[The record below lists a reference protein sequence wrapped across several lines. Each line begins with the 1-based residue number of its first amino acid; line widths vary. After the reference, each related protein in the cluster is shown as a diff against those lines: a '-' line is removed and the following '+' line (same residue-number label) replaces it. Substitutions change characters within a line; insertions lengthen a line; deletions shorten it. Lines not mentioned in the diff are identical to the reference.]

1 MHLLPFQTLQGRWVQ
16 PTPTPLWWAAWWV
29 THQSSAPP
37 GPYRPPCPLWAHQ
50 WTAWPLPIQ
59 LLHLP
64 WARPLYR
71 CSLLPTWTSDH
82 SAVHRW
88 DMWGCFGRQKITMN
102 CYFPK
107 WLEYKV
113 AFMYPWNYHDR
124 IIIIFCIYIWNV
136 CSSFTIPCQSELLR
150 QVKVKK
156 ICTTQNPIWKYQRMC
171 FEAEFVC
178 FKVVKNANTT
188 C

>member
-1 MHLLPFQTLQGRWVQ
+1 MSTAHTHP
-16 PTPTPLWWAAWWV
+16 PLMGSMV
-29 THQSSAPP
+29 GHPSVISTS
-37 GPYRPPCPLWAHQ
+37 R
-50 WTAWPLPIQ
+50 PLPSPMSTLGSPMNGLASPYPVITSSLGSPSVSLQ
-59 LLHLP
+59 STP
-64 WARPLYR
+64 NMNFGPLSSPQVR
-71 CSLLPTWTSDH
+71 H
-82 SAVHRW
+82 V
-88 DMWGCFGRQKITMN
+88 GVFGRQKITMN

-178 FKVVKNANTT
+178 FKVVKNANTI

>member
-1 MHLLPFQTLQGRWVQ
+1 MSTAHTHP
-16 PTPTPLWWAAWWV
+16 PLMGSMV
-29 THQSSAPP
+29 GHPSVISTS
-37 GPYRPPCPLWAHQ
+37 R
-50 WTAWPLPIQ
+50 PLPSPMSTLGSPMNGLASPYPVITSSLGSPSVSLQ
-59 LLHLP
+59 STP
-64 WARPLYR
+64 NMNFGPLSSPQVR
-71 CSLLPTWTSDH
+71 H
-82 SAVHRW
+82 V
-88 DMWGCFGRQKITMN
+88 GVFGRQKITMN

-150 QVKVKK
+150 QVTVKK

>member
-1 MHLLPFQTLQGRWVQ
+1 MSTAHTHP
-16 PTPTPLWWAAWWV
+16 PLMGSMV
-29 THQSSAPP
+29 GHPSVISTS
-37 GPYRPPCPLWAHQ
+37 R
-50 WTAWPLPIQ
+50 PLPSPMSTLGSPMNGLASPYPVITSSLGSPSVSLQ
-59 LLHLP
+59 STP
-64 WARPLYR
+64 NMNFGPLSSPQVR
-71 CSLLPTWTSDH
+71 H
-82 SAVHRW
+82 V
-88 DMWGCFGRQKITMN
+88 GVFGRQKITMN